1 MTAGTQPLTVE
12 QAYAQ
17 LVAALQDMA
26 QREAKARAAT
36 DVLNG
41 MLQSRKEAA
50 ELAAVYDIR

>member
-1 MTAGTQPLTVE
+1 MTVE